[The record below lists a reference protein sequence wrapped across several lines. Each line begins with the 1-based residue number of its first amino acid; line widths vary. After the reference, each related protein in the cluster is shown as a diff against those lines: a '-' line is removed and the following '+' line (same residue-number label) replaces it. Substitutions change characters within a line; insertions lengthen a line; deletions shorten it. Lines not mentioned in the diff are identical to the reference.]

1 MINIILVAL
10 GGAFGSVARYLV
22 GVWTLRRFGPN
33 FPWGTLTVNIVGCF
47 AIGLLS
53 EVIARRLNAS
63 PEMRLL
69 LVTGF
74 LGGFT
79 TFSAFS
85 LDVISLFERD
95 RGGGKLCDR
104 KRRRVAVC
112 GLCRAGARAGNALK
126 GRTDHR

>member
-10 GGAFGSVARYLV
+10 GGAFGSVARYRV

-85 LDVISLFERD
+85 LDVISLFER
-95 RGGGKLCDR
+95 GAT
-104 KRRRVAVC
+104 V
-112 GLCRAGARAGNALK
+112 AGASYVIASVGVSLCAVFAGLALGRAML
-126 GRTDHR
+126 

>member
-1 MINIILVAL
+1 
-10 GGAFGSVARYLV
+10 
-22 GVWTLRRFGPN
+22 
-33 FPWGTLTVNIVGCF
+33 
-47 AIGLLS
+47 LLS

-85 LDVISLFERD
+85 LDVISLFER
-95 RGGGKLCDR
+95 GAT
-104 KRRRVAVC
+104 V
-112 GLCRAGARAGNALK
+112 AGASYVIASVGVSLCAVFAGLALGRAML
-126 GRTDHR
+126 

>member
-10 GGAFGSVARYLV
+10 GGAFGSVAHYLV

-85 LDVISLFERD
+85 LDVISLFER
-95 RGGGKLCDR
+95 GAT
-104 KRRRVAVC
+104 V
-112 GLCRAGARAGNALK
+112 AGASYVIASVGVSLCAVFAGLAL
-126 GRTDHR
+126 GQAML